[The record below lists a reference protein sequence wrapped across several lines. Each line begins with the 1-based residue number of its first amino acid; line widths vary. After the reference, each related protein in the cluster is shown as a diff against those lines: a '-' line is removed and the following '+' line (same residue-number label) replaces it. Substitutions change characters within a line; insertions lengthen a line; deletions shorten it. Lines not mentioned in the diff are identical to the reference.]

1 MSARVSVGMV
11 AAPHPT
17 ASAAGLHIL
26 KAGGNAVDA
35 AVATAFALTVV
46 APASTSPAG
55 YGGDLIAWLSQR
67 DEPVAVDFTSRA
79 PAAADDGMFAVRDDG
94 RGGFTVPLAANA
106 FGGRAVDVPGIVAG
120 LTLVQSRYGNL
131 PLDVV
136 MRPAVDAARH
146 GFPVDIWT
154 VQKIT
159 ETLVPNGERYPD
171 TLRLFSLNGRPP
183 RPGETLSNPELADTL
198 ASIAS
203 RGAEEFY
210 SGAIAHAI
218 VDTVRRAGGS
228 LTLEDLAGYT
238 AQEVVPVSA
247 EYRGHTICTPPL
259 PAGGLSVLQ
268 MLRVL
273 DGLDARQARTDA
285 DLIHLLVEVSKV
297 CWRERLTR
305 YGDPEV
311 VAIDQH
317 AELSA
322 ARVRALQDDVR
333 AGLRSPQRGAIIA
346 PDPLLTGTAHLCTA
360 DRQGNV
366 VSVTITLGGSFG
378 SLLAVPGT
386 GLVLGHGISRFDPRP
401 GRPNSIGPR
410 KRPLHNMSPVLVI
423 RDRRPLLALGAAGGR
438 TIVSTLLNALVRLL
452 DLGEPAEAAVS
463 TTRFHL
469 ETAEPVTIEE
479 GNETL
484 AEGLSARGHQV
495 QRRPRFGSL
504 QTIHLGAAPDVMTGI
519 ADPRRNGTVL
529 WE

>member
-1 MSARVSVGMV
+1 MV

-17 ASAAGLHIL
+17 ASDAGVQIL
-26 KAGGNAVDA
+26 KAGGNAIDA
-35 AVATAFALTVV
+35 AVAATFALTVV
-46 APASTSPAG
+46 VPASTSPAG
-55 YGGDLIAWLSQR
+55 YGGSLIAWLSAR

-79 PAAADDGMFAVRDDG
+79 PAAADESMFAVHEDG
-94 RGGFTVPLAANA
+94 RGGFAVPWAANA

-120 LTLVQSRYGNL
+120 LTLAQSRYGAL
-131 PLDVV
+131 SLDAV
-136 MRPAVDAARH
+136 MRPAIAAARH
-146 GFPVDIWT
+146 GFPVDVWT

-159 ETLVPNGERYPD
+159 ETLLPNGEHYPHI
-171 TLRLFSLNGRPP
+171 LGLFCLNGRPP
-183 RPGETLSNPELADTL
+183 RPGETLRNPELADTL
-198 ASIAS
+198 ESIAGA
-203 RGAEEFY
+203 GAEEFY
-210 SGAIAHAI
+210 RGAIARAI
-218 VDTVRRAGGS
+218 VDTVRRAGGT
-228 LTLEDLAGYT
+228 LTADDLAGYA
-238 AQEVVPVSA
+238 AQEVAPVSA

-259 PAGGLSVLQ
+259 PAGGLTVLQ

-273 DGLDARQARTDA
+273 DGLDPPRPGNDA
-285 DLIHLLVEVSKV
+285 DLIHLLAEVSKV

-305 YGDPEV
+305 CGDPEAV
-311 VAIDQH
+311 DIDQD

-322 ARVRALQDDVR
+322 TRVRALQEDAR
-333 AGLRSPQRGAIIA
+333 SGLRSPQRGAIIA

-366 VSVTITLGGSFG
+366 VAVTTTLGGSFG

-410 KRPLHNMSPVLVI
+410 KRPLHNMSPILVVK
-423 RDRRPLLALGAAGGR
+423 DRRPLLAAGSAGGR

-463 TTRFHL
+463 TARFHI

-484 AEGLSARGHQV
+484 AEGLSGRGHAV
-495 QRRPRFGSL
+495 AARPRFGSL
-504 QTIHLGAAPDVMTGI
+504 QAIRIDAETDVMTGV

-529 WE
+529 WA